1 MQHSWKSQTGKET
14 TTNWVLQMSDILKSD
29 SNINSTVLCD
39 MSDNIFQS
47 YLCLS
52 KSVRDVETFTHFT
65 VIKVNLRRIGLIL

>member
-1 MQHSWKSQTGKET
+1 
-14 TTNWVLQMSDILKSD
+14 MSDILKSD